1 MKTEHIEVVDYDS
14 KWVNDF
20 NQIKGEIEEAL
31 KDLVL
36 AVEHVGSTSVPL
48 LAAKPIIDL
57 DVVIDRKD
65 LKEVIFLLEKHGYI
79 YEGDLGLKDRE
90 AFRYEGKE
98 HLRTH
103 HLYVCPQDSKEL
115 KRHLAFRNYLRKHPN
130 TVKEYGKIK
139 KEAAKLYPNDIEKYC
154 MYKSQ
159 IIEKSYK
166 GFMAWLV
173 LFCVGVL
180 AIIFMD
186 IKNIDL
192 VGLVLGNY
200 MFITLA
206 ILTGMI
212 YKNEAIYWYT
222 GISYQEACAVTSKQR
237 KEYAYKHFIRFL
249 MVCLGYFVY
258 SIIAY
263 FLSFSFGMSII
274 ICCLLMTVCALSTV
288 SIKL

>member
-36 AVEHVGSTSVPL
+36 AVEHVGSTSV
-48 LAAKPIIDL
+48 IDHN
-57 DVVIDRKD
+57 D
-65 LKEVIFLLEKHGYI
+65 LKEVIYLLENHGYI

-159 IIEKSYK
+159 IIEK
-166 GFMAWLV
+166 
-173 LFCVGVL
+173 
-180 AIIFMD
+180 
-186 IKNIDL
+186 
-192 VGLVLGNY
+192 
-200 MFITLA
+200 
-206 ILTGMI
+206 I
-212 YKNEAIYWYT
+212 YKEI
-222 GISYQEACAVTSKQR
+222 G
-237 KEYAYKHFIRFL
+237 L
-249 MVCLGYFVY
+249 
-258 SIIAY
+258 
-263 FLSFSFGMSII
+263 
-274 ICCLLMTVCALSTV
+274 
-288 SIKL
+288 

>member
-1 MKTEHIEVVDYDS
+1 MK
-14 KWVNDF
+14 
-20 NQIKGEIEEAL
+20 
-31 KDLVL
+31 
-36 AVEHVGSTSVPL
+36 
-48 LAAKPIIDL
+48 
-57 DVVIDRKD
+57 
-65 LKEVIFLLEKHGYI
+65 
-79 YEGDLGLKDRE
+79 
-90 AFRYEGKE
+90 
-98 HLRTH
+98 
-103 HLYVCPQDSKEL
+103 
-115 KRHLAFRNYLRKHPN
+115 
-130 TVKEYGKIK
+130 
-139 KEAAKLYPNDIEKYC
+139 
-154 MYKSQ
+154 
-159 IIEKSYK
+159 KSYK

-186 IKNIDL
+186 IKSIDL

-200 MFITLA
+200 MFITL
-206 ILTGMI
+206 